1 MAECTDFTKS
11 FLTLN
16 IPYGFTFDVRPEYKY
31 GLPCIDFQETRIRL
45 AILCA
50 DIMTLNFTKTRQN
63 KFVKYG
69 YKFIYSR

>member
-16 IPYGFTFDVRPEYKY
+16 IPYGFTFDIGPENKY
-31 GLPCIDFQETRIRL
+31 GLPCIDFQETRISF

-50 DIMTLNFTKTRQN
+50 DIMTSNFTKIRH
-63 KFVKYG
+63 
-69 YKFIYSR
+69 